1 MRKFRIR
8 VYRSV
13 KTSPR
18 VHCYFSRVSIHP
30 FLVTFFSF
38 SSSLTLFLFNASKR
52 SREKD
57 LKKSFP
63 IRRSL
68 VFVDLKKEKEKG
80 NGENSIDLISET
92 RNRSEIARDERM
104 FPRTGPS
111 SRSGYIELPPQSSFR
126 VPASL

>member
-1 MRKFRIR
+1 M
-8 VYRSV
+8 
-13 KTSPR
+13 
-18 VHCYFSRVSIHP
+18 
-30 FLVTFFSF
+30 
-38 SSSLTLFLFNASKR
+38 
-52 SREKD
+52 
-57 LKKSFP
+57 
-63 IRRSL
+63 
-68 VFVDLKKEKEKG
+68 DLKKEKEKG